1 MGVSGDMKSP
11 PLVRGAKARR
21 RGWGG
26 CALGDNYEG
35 GEAIHQANSV
45 DDRESI
51 RKPVRGHRIH
61 PITNFADGYASM
73 AARAVSAT
81 PTAHPRWPQK
91 ERAVVGR
98 A

>member
-1 MGVSGDMKSP
+1 MKSP

-61 PITNFADGYASM
+61 PITNFADG
-73 AARAVSAT
+73 
-81 PTAHPRWPQK
+81 
-91 ERAVVGR
+91 
-98 A
+98 

>member
-1 MGVSGDMKSP
+1 MRAWAPVSFIPVPLRQLMRRGVSGDMKSP
-11 PLVRGAKARR
+11 PLLRGAKARR

-61 PITNFADGYASM
+61 PITNFADG
-73 AARAVSAT
+73 
-81 PTAHPRWPQK
+81 
-91 ERAVVGR
+91 
-98 A
+98 